1 MALPEGLEVK
11 ASYLTMILAEEGS
24 PPKKLK
30 KKFVLKCFLVNF
42 KGSMLMFFFNNK
54 KNNGK
59 LGQCQPHPPTSRV
72 YKVAGTLIFLPTHL
86 RVLIFSTKSHI
97 SLTRKCLDIAKIE
110 IYIAFLGFYETM
122 DGKYVHFLKILI
134 SHLLRFHR
142 FVCL

>member
-24 PPKKLK
+24 PQKKLK

-42 KGSMLMFFFNNK
+42 KGFMLMFFFNNK

-97 SLTRKCLDIAKIE
+97 S
-110 IYIAFLGFYETM
+110 
-122 DGKYVHFLKILI
+122 
-134 SHLLRFHR
+134 
-142 FVCL
+142 